1 MVSCLSIVAATI
13 ARLSVVCL
21 ALVAIVVT
29 TMRLERNR
37 PLRLWEYAVAAVIA
51 VIYIFGVALVLSP

>member
-1 MVSCLSIVAATI
+1 MVSYLSIIATTI
-13 ARLSVVCL
+13 ACLSVVCL

-29 TMRLERNR
+29 TMRFGWDR